1 MDWEPRAQGL
11 AERVSH
17 PGSRWRPVVAALP
30 RHAFV
35 PRWWE
40 PPGGY
45 GARRAGRP
53 RDLSAGWELRDGPLD
68 EEAWLDAAYSDV
80 SLVTRV
86 GTLHADHA
94 TSADRPTGLPT
105 SSSTMPGLIVQL
117 ARYLYLD
124 AGHDVLDVGT
134 GSGYGCALLATRL
147 DEEHVTSVDVDEYLT
162 SAAAV
167 RLASVGL
174 HPRVLTGDAT
184 GPLPG
189 PLPGAAAG
197 YDRILAT
204 VAVRPVP
211 ASWLAALRP
220 GGRLVTTLSGTM
232 MILTADKTA
241 DGGATG
247 RVEWERAGFMR
258 TRTGPGYPPSLIET
272 GEGDFW
278 GDGDEVSRGRYPMGT
293 ATAAGD
299 IWSMLSVLA
308 PGSEH
313 AFTQEDGV
321 RTVLLMH
328 PDGSWAR
335 ASGTPGELPV
345 VQQKGPRRL
354 WDLVDKMRDDLLRI
368 GELPVYGAAARVRPD
383 GVIELTRG
391 RWQATIDA

>member
-1 MDWEPRAQGL
+1 
-11 AERVSH
+11 
-17 PGSRWRPVVAALP
+17 
-30 RHAFV
+30 
-35 PRWWE
+35 
-40 PPGGY
+40 
-45 GARRAGRP
+45 
-53 RDLSAGWELRDGPLD
+53 
-68 EEAWLDAAYSDV
+68 V

-94 TSADRPTGLPT
+94 TPADRPIGLPT

-147 DEEHVTSVDVDEYLT
+147 GEEHVTSVDVDEYLT
-162 SAAAV
+162 SAAAG

-174 HPRVLTGDAT
+174 HPQVLTADAT

-189 PLPGAAAG
+189 SPGSAGSAG

-232 MILTADKTA
+232 MILTADKTE

-272 GEGDFW
+272 GVGDFW

-313 AFTQEDGV
+313 AFIQKDSV
-321 RTVLLMH
+321 RTVLLVH

-335 ASGTPGELPV
+335 ASGPPGELPV

-354 WDLVDKMRDDLLRI
+354 WDLLDKIRDDLLRI
-368 GELPVYGAAARVRPD
+368 GELPVYGATVRVRPD